1 MKCEDAIKNMDRFV
15 NHNMTTKELGEF
27 LEHIDTCPSCY
38 EELETYYTVA
48 IALHY
53 LDQNDGEGYNIPLRL
68 KHNLEEARNR
78 VRREKRY
85 YVMLHMLL
93 SVLVVTLLIML
104 VFVQAPQI
112 GTALEQFLSHFLR
125 IF

>member
-27 LEHIDTCPSCY
+27 LEHIDSCPSCY

-68 KHNLEEARNR
+68 QHNLQEGRNR
-78 VRREKRY
+78 VRRERRY
-85 YVMLHMLL
+85 YVVLHVMLL
-93 SVLVVTLLIML
+93 VFLAVLSVML
-104 VFVQAPQI
+104 AFVQSPEI
-112 GTALEQFLSHFLR
+112 GEGLKEFLAHFIR
-125 IF
+125 IG

>member
-85 YVMLHMLL
+85 YVILHALL
-93 SVLVVTLLIML
+93 IVLVVTLLIML

-112 GTALEQFLSHFLR
+112 GTELEQFLSHFLR

>member
-15 NHNMTTKELGEF
+15 NHNMTTKELADF
-27 LEHIDTCPSCY
+27 LEHIDSCPSCY

-53 LDQNDGEGYNIPLRL
+53 LKKNDGEGYNIPLRL
-68 KHNLEEARNR
+68 QHNLQEARNR

-85 YVMLHMLL
+85 YIILQRLLMVMVITLVFMLL
-93 SVLVVTLLIML
+93 
-104 VFVQAPQI
+104 FAQAPEI
-112 GTALEQFLSHFLR
+112 GTELEEFLSHFLR
-125 IF
+125 FF

>member
-15 NHNMTTKELGEF
+15 NHNMTTNELGEF

-85 YVMLHMLL
+85 YVILHVLL
-93 SVLVVTLLIML
+93 IVLVVTLLIML

-112 GTALEQFLSHFLR
+112 GTELEQFLSHFLR

>member
-85 YVMLHMLL
+85 YVILHVLL
-93 SVLVVTLLIML
+93 IALVVTLLIML

-112 GTALEQFLSHFLR
+112 GTELEQFLSHFLR

>member
-85 YVMLHMLL
+85 YVILDVLL
-93 SVLVVTLLIML
+93 IVLVVTLLIML
-104 VFVQAPQI
+104 VFV
-112 GTALEQFLSHFLR
+112 
-125 IF
+125 

>member
-15 NHNMTTKELGEF
+15 NHNMTTKELADF
-27 LEHIDTCPSCY
+27 LEHIDSCPSCY

-53 LDQNDGEGYNIPLRL
+53 LEKNDGEGYNIPLRL
-68 KHNLEEARNR
+68 QHNLQEARNR

-85 YVMLHMLL
+85 YIILQRLLMVMVITLVFMLL
-93 SVLVVTLLIML
+93 
-104 VFVQAPQI
+104 FAQAPEI
-112 GTALEQFLSHFLR
+112 GSELEEFLSHFLR
-125 IF
+125 FF

>member
-1 MKCEDAIKNMDRFV
+1 MKCEDARKNMDRFV

-85 YVMLHMLL
+85 YVILHVLL
-93 SVLVVTLLIML
+93 IVLVVTLLIML

-112 GTALEQFLSHFLR
+112 GTELEQFLSHFLR

>member
-15 NHNMTTKELGEF
+15 NHNLTTKELAEF
-27 LEHIDTCPSCY
+27 LEHIDSCPSCY

-53 LDQNDGEGYNIPLRL
+53 LDQNDGEGYNIPHRL
-68 KHNLEEARNR
+68 QHNLQEARNR

-85 YVMLHMLL
+85 YVALHI
-93 SVLVVTLLIML
+93 LLIILVTVLILML
-104 VFVQAPQI
+104 IFVQAPEI
-112 GTALEQFLSHFLR
+112 GGELEDFLAHFLR

>member
-15 NHNMTTKELGEF
+15 NHNMTTKELAEF
-27 LEHIDTCPSCY
+27 LEHIDSCPSCY

-68 KHNLEEARNR
+68 QHNLQEARDK

-85 YVMLHMLL
+85 YVVLQALLCLLLAVLIFMLA
-93 SVLVVTLLIML
+93 
-104 VFVQAPQI
+104 FAQAPEI
-112 GTALEQFLSHFLR
+112 GEDLENFLSHFIR

>member
-15 NHNMTTKELGEF
+15 NHNMTTKELADF
-27 LEHIDTCPSCY
+27 LEHIDSCPSCY

-53 LDQNDGEGYNIPLRL
+53 LEKNDGEGYNIPLRL
-68 KHNLEEARNR
+68 QHNLQEARNR

-85 YVMLHMLL
+85 YIILQRLLMVMVITLVFMLL
-93 SVLVVTLLIML
+93 
-104 VFVQAPQI
+104 FAQAPEI
-112 GTALEQFLSHFLR
+112 GTELEEFLSHFLR
-125 IF
+125 FF

>member
-85 YVMLHMLL
+85 YVILHVLL
-93 SVLVVTLLIML
+93 IVLVVTLLIML
-104 VFVQAPQI
+104 VFVQAPQM
-112 GTALEQFLSHFLR
+112 GTELEQFLSHFLR

>member
-15 NHNMTTKELGEF
+15 NHNMTTKELGEL

-85 YVMLHMLL
+85 YVILHVLL
-93 SVLVVTLLIML
+93 IVLVVTLLIML

-112 GTALEQFLSHFLR
+112 GTELEQFLSHFLR

>member
-1 MKCEDAIKNMDRFV
+1 MKCEDAIKNMARFV

-85 YVMLHMLL
+85 YVILHVLL
-93 SVLVVTLLIML
+93 IVLVVTLLIML

-112 GTALEQFLSHFLR
+112 GTELEQFLSHFLR

>member
-1 MKCEDAIKNMDRFV
+1 MKWEDAIKNMDRFV
-15 NHNMTTKELGEF
+15 NHNMTTKELAEF
-27 LEHIDTCPSCY
+27 LAHIDSCPSCY

-68 KHNLEEARNR
+68 QHNLQEARTK

-85 YVMLHMLL
+85 YVVLHILLFLLLAVLILMLA
-93 SVLVVTLLIML
+93 
-104 VFVQAPQI
+104 FVQAPEI
-112 GTALEQFLSHFLR
+112 GEDLENFLAHFIR
-125 IF
+125 VF

>member
-85 YVMLHMLL
+85 YVILHMLL
-93 SVLVVTLLIML
+93 IVLVVTLLIML

-112 GTALEQFLSHFLR
+112 GTELEQFLSHFLR